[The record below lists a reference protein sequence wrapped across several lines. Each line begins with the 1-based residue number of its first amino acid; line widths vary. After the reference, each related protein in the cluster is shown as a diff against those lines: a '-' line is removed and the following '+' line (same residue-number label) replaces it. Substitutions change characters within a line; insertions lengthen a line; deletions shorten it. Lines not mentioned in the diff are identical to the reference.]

1 MRNCLLHVVAVLFL
15 LPVFASAQQPEMKN
29 GVRPDGVVTVQ
40 DLHPSEQA
48 VHPAAA
54 RAMARGEK
62 PGAFRN
68 VSYELAPNVRML
80 TPAQKS
86 RIRLQQDGILD
97 LSGGA
102 FRPSPDSVYLDP
114 ESDLVMHAEPV
125 DDIRMLAL
133 RPSMSAVFQD
143 IDVPEQE
150 VPLTL
155 ANTVSMAEGVIESSL
170 QLNNKYA
177 VNLRFDSVTFVLDKT
192 DKDSLLATLVGQIL
206 ITNPRVEG
214 KYTKNNGYRL
224 VFLASEQVDMKIYTS
239 MKLKEEA
246 KTPIWGTVIE
256 MSDLGKCEIGLFI
269 LATLEGHVTLA
280 VEIHQGI
287 EMAMGAKGNT
297 FWYLPTSIKNVS
309 TIDSWCDI
317 GYDITSQMK
326 AFIGFQCT
334 ANLKVKGY
342 NALDVY
348 VNGGMEGTV
357 ATDGMTLDADVGL
370 RLKAGGK
377 IVSKKFTLLDSYYSL
392 WKYKK
397 PDFHGYSMVI
407 HEACAWGD
415 YVAGEVHTL
424 VPGDVPG
431 VSEKVPYKGS
441 LTLLVSRPDGSVDQI
456 TSVTGDD
463 GVFIARNVPLKNGDK
478 VRIRL
483 PGVPNPSPE
492 LSVTIPFREVKL
504 YAADYFTGV
513 AEGIVAGSGSK
524 WAKLAGA
531 QQGSSPAAAS
541 VFAGG
546 SPADRY
552 KGAVP
557 QQEAV
562 RRLNEFRN
570 NLTVYHGPIEFITS
584 SGPEVRLAGGPLDVS
599 GNKDASGQ
607 KTGSGTA
614 GARAATGQGTG
625 ARAATGQGTGARAA
639 TVQNPGARSTVSAG
653 NRTPANVSSS
663 AGKALSNRGTVDNP
677 LGMFSV
683 GGHTLEPGQKVKARI
698 EVEGFTV
705 ESEWIETDG
714 LMVSAVEHENFRASA
729 RPGSETFS
737 ADSSFVVVSA
747 IRGETAPEGTVTL
760 VRGADAPHASLTAPQ
775 SVPEFPEAKKA
786 KVWFRKEVRLVPL
799 AEHPGA
805 AIASTG
811 PWNVAYGFSS
821 PGDALDPLK
830 NRMHPFEMVTY
841 VFKGK
846 NLGYSVVTD
855 ECISCTAPANV
866 IDRIGRESIPGR
878 PSDTTGRPATVHNEP
893 GGTPAVKPGQ
903 QVRKPVVIRQSS
915 PTY

>member
-1 MRNCLLHVVAVLFL
+1 MLFL
-15 LPVFASAQQPEMKN
+15 LPFIVTAQQPEIN
-29 GVRPDGVVTVQ
+29 SVVRYDGVVTVQ
-40 DLHPSEQA
+40 DLHPAEQA

-62 PGAFRN
+62 PGTFKN
-68 VSYELAPNVRML
+68 VRYELAPNVRML
-80 TPAQKS
+80 TPTQKN

-102 FRPSPDSVYLDP
+102 FKPSPDSVYLDP
-114 ESDLVMHAEPV
+114 ESDLVMQAETV
-125 DDIRMLAL
+125 DDSRMLAL

-143 IDVPEQE
+143 IDIPEQE
-150 VPLTL
+150 VPVTL
-155 ANTVSMAEGVIESSL
+155 ANTVSMAKGIVESSL

-177 VNLRFDSVTFVLDKT
+177 VNLRFDSVTYVLDKT
-192 DKDSLLATLVGQIL
+192 DTDSLLVTLVGQIL
-206 ITNPRVEG
+206 LTNPRVEG
-214 KYTKNNGYRL
+214 KYSKNNGYRL

-239 MKLKEEA
+239 MKLHEES
-246 KTPIWGTVIE
+246 KTPIWGTEIE

-287 EMAMGAKGNT
+287 EMAMGAQGST
-297 FWYLPTSIKNVS
+297 FWYLPTSIRNVS

-357 ATDGMTLDADVGL
+357 ATDGLTLDADVGL

-377 IVSKKFTLLDSYYSL
+377 IVSKKFTLLDNYYSL

-415 YVAGEVHTL
+415 YVAGEVHSL

-431 VSEKVPYKGS
+431 VMDTVPYKGN
-441 LTLLVSRPDGSVDQI
+441 LTVLVSRPDSKVDQYSA
-456 TSVTGDD
+456 TTGDD

-478 VRIRL
+478 VKIKL
-483 PGVPNPSPE
+483 ASVPNPSPE

-504 YAADYFTGV
+504 YAADYYTGV
-513 AEGIVAGSGSK
+513 AEGFVAGSRSK

-531 QQGSSPAAAS
+531 PQGSTAAAAAA
-541 VFAGG
+541 FAGG
-546 SPADRY
+546 TPADRF
-552 KGAVP
+552 KGAIP
-557 QQEAV
+557 QQESL
-562 RRLNEFRN
+562 RRLNEFKN
-570 NLTVYHGPIEFITS
+570 NLTVYRGPIEFVTS
-584 SGPEVRLAGGPLDVS
+584 SGPEIKLAGGPL
-599 GNKDASGQ
+599 Q
-607 KTGSGTA
+607 ISGTQGTAQKGAGASSSAVQGAGSRASAVQGA
-614 GARAATGQGTG
+614 GARASAVQGPGARGAVSAGTG
-625 ARAATGQGTGARAA
+625 A
-639 TVQNPGARSTVSAG
+639 
-653 NRTPANVSSS
+653 PANIPSS
-663 AGKALSNRGTVDNP
+663 AGKALANRGTVNNP

-683 GGHTLEPGQKVKARI
+683 SGLTLEPGQKVKARI

-714 LMVSAVEHENFRASA
+714 LMVSAIEHENFKVAA

-747 IRGETAPEGTVTL
+747 IRGEKAPEGTVTL
-760 VRGADAPHASLTAPQ
+760 LQGADAPHSSLTAPQ
-775 SVPEFPEAKKA
+775 GVPELPGARKA
-786 KVWFRKEVRLVPL
+786 KVWYRKEVALVPL
-799 AEHPGA
+799 ADNPGA

-811 PWNVAYGFSS
+811 GWSVAYGFSS
-821 PGDALDPLK
+821 PGDALNPLK
-830 NRMHPFEMVTY
+830 NRMHPFEMVAY
-841 VFKGK
+841 VYKGK
-846 NLGYSVVTD
+846 NLGYSLVTD
-855 ECISCTAPANV
+855 ECASCTAPANI
-866 IDRIGRESIPGR
+866 IDRIGSGNLPGR
-878 PSDTTGRPATVHNEP
+878 PAETGRPTTVHDEP
-893 GGTPAVKPGQ
+893 GVPAVKPGK
-903 QVRKPVVIRQSS
+903 QVRQPAIIR
-915 PTY
+915 